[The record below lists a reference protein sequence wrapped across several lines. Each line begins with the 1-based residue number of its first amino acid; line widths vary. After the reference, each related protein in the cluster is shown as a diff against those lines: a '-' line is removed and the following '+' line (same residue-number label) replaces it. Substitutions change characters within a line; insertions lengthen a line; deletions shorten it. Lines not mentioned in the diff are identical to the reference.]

1 MAQTKEPR
9 KTNTLFRKTY
19 KDVVEKQVDE
29 NEYSLQMQ
37 EFAKNFSRLYLKN
50 AGMKKSDVDVI
61 LDKDNLKIL
70 NGEKEIINIKLNENI
85 ISGKNHNLS
94 KVGRAKDIIEIA
106 EDIGVELEVTGMM
119 LQNTK
124 DEELNNRGFY
134 ISSKET
140 APTIMQSI
148 EYSLSKLPTD
158 DKDMVNY
165 DIDDLNA
172 PSEYSINLARRRTFL
187 NNFKSIVDME
197 TKAEILDEKV
207 KNSMIDDVLEK
218 MEIENEKSY
227 YEESSILNVFAEN
240 SELNYS
246 RPEML
251 ILMHPEIIEKD
262 NSLKNKFNE
271 DGTLIEFD
279 KLIELREKNKEDKRN
294 NGNYKEETLERV
306 TKEIDESF
314 AELMYQKLLNNHSKF
329 EIKDLRKRLGD
340 DEFLKELDTIL
351 DVKARVRDDNY
362 NLSVDFVD
370 YALENREKILNNL
383 NLDTKTR
390 FNAVLE
396 NTKGDIEYRDNEYA
410 KIEER
415 LAFIKDIRQHVINTK
430 GMEKKYTPQ
439 ELEKSDNERDL
450 RRINIVGLIGGAFAA
465 IKTGASKTF
474 EEWKKKRDER
484 QKEYD
489 EPVEIDVD
497 IPEPSIKVSKEKEE
511 KKVDKSTSKNID
523 KNNNDEKKDKT
534 VEKEVSK
541 EYEEEEH
548 KEEPEDKTKIVN
560 GPPGKDG
567 KDGRDGVDG
576 KDGEPGK
583 DGKDGEPGGNTYI
596 YNTYYTDQNKVEQNK
611 REEPKNSEELTEK
624 ENEENNSTLE
634 QEDLKQQDDKVIQD
648 EEKDSKKTLENKTI
662 PEDDEELD
670 IQNPNEKEEEILDS
684 EEISFTI
691 NGMSADEYEKEQ
703 YAQENRKEIEDNL
716 KEETDDE
723 NIQAIDEENNGDK
736 TKEEIK
742 ESMTQ
747 ELINSKNILLEGLR
761 EQNQIEID
769 EYRKDLEKRVNDI
782 IDSLDTNKYSIEE
795 LLRARDH
802 LNEKIERDV
811 LKKTQKKQES
821 LDMIE
826 ASMNKYIER
835 KSLEEKLFELEEKR
849 AEFKKKELLISS
861 IEKDAVKSL
870 EDVEKEIE
878 EVKSQMDDKQKE
890 ENNGYRNQE

>member
-9 KTNTLFRKTY
+9 KTNTLFRKIY
-19 KDVVEKQVDE
+19 KDAVENQVDE
-29 NEYSLQMQ
+29 NEYSIQMQ
-37 EFAKNFSRLYLKN
+37 EFAQNFSKLYLKN
-50 AGMKKSDVDVI
+50 AGIKKSNVDVI
-61 LDKDNLKIL
+61 LDKDNLRIL

-94 KVGRAKDIIEIA
+94 KVGKAKDIIEIA
-106 EDIGVELEVTGMM
+106 EDIGVELEVAGMM

-124 DEELNNRGFY
+124 DDELNNRGFY

-158 DKDMVNY
+158 DRDMVNY

-172 PSEYSINLARRRTFL
+172 PSEYSINLARRRTLL

-197 TKAEILDEKV
+197 TKSEIVDEKV

-218 MEIENEKSY
+218 IDIENGKSY
-227 YEESSILNVFAEN
+227 YEENTILNVFAEN

-294 NGNYKEETLERV
+294 NENYKEETLERV
-306 TKEIDESF
+306 TQEIDESF
-314 AELMYQKLLNNHSKF
+314 AELMYQKLLNNHSKA
-329 EIKDLRKRLGD
+329 EIKDLRRRLGD
-340 DEFLKELDTIL
+340 DEFIKELDTIL

-362 NLSVDFVD
+362 NLSVDFVE
-370 YALENREKILNNL
+370 YAQQNREKILNNL
-383 NLDTKTR
+383 NLDTSTR
-390 FNAVLE
+390 FNDVLE
-396 NTKGDIEYRDNEYA
+396 NTKGDIEYRDKEYA

-415 LAFIKDIRQHVINTK
+415 LGFIKDIRDHVISTK

-450 RRINIVGLIGGAFAA
+450 RRINLVGVIGGAFAA

-474 EEWKKKRDER
+474 EEWKKKREER

-489 EPVEIDVD
+489 EPVEIDID
-497 IPEPSIKVSKEKEE
+497 IPEPTIDVSKDDN
-511 KKVDKSTSKNID
+511 VDKSID
-523 KNNNDEKKDKT
+523 KNIEKSIDEEKNKSVEREINKENENDALKK
-534 VEKEVSK
+534 EQ
-541 EYEEEEH
+541 
-548 KEEPEDKTKIVN
+548 EDNVKVVV
-560 GPPGKDG
+560 GPAGKDG
-567 KDGRDGVDG
+567 VNG

-583 DGKDGEPGGNTYI
+583 DGKGGIDGKDGEPGGNTYI
-596 YNTYYTDQNKVEQNK
+596 YNTYYM
-611 REEPKNSEELTEK
+611 
-624 ENEENNSTLE
+624 
-634 QEDLKQQDDKVIQD
+634 
-648 EEKDSKKTLENKTI
+648 DSKDKEDSKVAETDDIKEVDDNETKL
-662 PEDDEELD
+662 EDDEISNKEPISDLED
-670 IQNPNEKEEEILDS
+670 QEEEKIVEDAD
-684 EEISFTI
+684 EISFTI
-691 NGMSADEYEKEQ
+691 NGMPADEYEKEQ
-703 YAQENRKEIEDNL
+703 ESKESLEEMPEESQEEINDEDTQNI
-716 KEETDDE
+716 DE
-723 NIQAIDEENNGDK
+723 NPNG
-736 TKEEIK
+736 IK
-742 ESMTQ
+742 ENMIE
-747 ELINSKNILLEGLR
+747 ELVNSKNILMEGLR
-761 EQNQIEID
+761 EQNRIEIE
-769 EYRKDLEKRVNDI
+769 EYRKKLEKKVDDI
-782 IDSLDTNKYSIEE
+782 IDSLDTNKYSMEE

-802 LNEKIERDV
+802 LNEKIESDV
-811 LKKTQKKQES
+811 LKKTQEKKES

-835 KSLEEKLFELEEKR
+835 KTLEEKLFELEEKR
-849 AEFKKKELLISS
+849 AELKKKEVLISS

-878 EVKSQMDDKQKE
+878 EVKNKIDDKQKE
-890 ENNGYRNQE
+890 GNNDYRN

>member
-70 NGEKEIINIKLNENI
+70 NGEKEVINIKLNENI

-94 KVGRAKDIIEIA
+94 KVGKAKDIIEIA

-134 ISSKET
+134 ISSKES

-314 AELMYQKLLNNHSKF
+314 AELMYQKLLNNHSKS

-390 FNAVLE
+390 FNAVVE
-396 NTKGDIEYRDNEYA
+396 NTKGDIEYRDKEYA

-415 LAFIKDIRQHVINTK
+415 LAFIKEIRQHVINTK

-497 IPEPSIKVSKEKEE
+497 IPEPNIKVSKENEE
-511 KKVDKSTSKNID
+511 KDVDKNISKNID
-523 KNNNDEKKDKT
+523 KKNNDEKKDKT
-534 VEKEVSK
+534 IEKEVSK

-548 KEEPEDKTKIVN
+548 KEEPEDNTKIVN

-567 KDGRDGVDG
+567 KDGKDGVDG

-596 YNTYYTDQNKVEQNK
+596 YNTYYTDQNKDEQNK
-611 REEPKNSEELTEK
+611 HEGPKNSEELTEK
-624 ENEENNSTLE
+624 ENDQTPK
-634 QEDLKQQDDKVIQD
+634 QDDLKQQDGKVIQED
-648 EEKDSKKTLENKTI
+648 DVEEIKEPVEEITV

-670 IQNPNEKEEEILDS
+670 IQNPNEKEEILDS

-691 NGMSADEYEKEQ
+691 NGMPADEYEKEQ
-703 YAQENRKEIEDNL
+703 DTQENGKEIEDNL
-716 KEETDDE
+716 KEETHDE
-723 NIQAIDEENNGDK
+723 NIQVIDEENNGDK
-736 TKEEIK
+736 SKEEIK

-769 EYRKDLEKRVNDI
+769 EYRRDLEKRVNDI

-795 LLRARDH
+795 ILRARDH

-811 LKKTQKKQES
+811 LKKTQEKQES

-849 AEFKKKELLISS
+849 AELKKKELLISS